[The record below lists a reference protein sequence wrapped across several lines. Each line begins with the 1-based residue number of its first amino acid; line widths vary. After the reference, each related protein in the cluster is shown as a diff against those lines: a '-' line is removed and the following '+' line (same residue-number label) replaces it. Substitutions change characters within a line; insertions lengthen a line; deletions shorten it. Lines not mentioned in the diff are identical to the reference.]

1 MNNLLRKEK
10 NNKFDTIK
18 NFLNPDRVYIPIYEG
33 FKLEVKTNSIIKKE
47 QILMSKEDKYIYSP
61 VSGKVLG
68 KSSDILVNGKQVEA
82 IVIEN
87 DFKET
92 VQKQKGCLRY
102 INEYDRNTAL
112 NLIKQYNATQVNL
125 DVNVNNL
132 VVNGC
137 DIDPFEYTS
146 SLIINENSD
155 KILETI
161 DALGI
166 ILGIKNVVLA
176 INNNDSKN
184 VINLTNNIGT
194 YPNINLKLLPDIYPN
209 SFKCLLINQVL
220 SKKEVKAGYL
230 YLTVEDILNIYNV
243 LKKKKPII
251 EKYVTVA
258 GNCIDN
264 EAIVNVKI
272 GTTFKDVINSV
283 CNITDNKYN
292 VIINGL
298 INGNVVS
305 NLNEVVDY
313 KTRSIFLSCKL
324 EDVEKKCIN
333 CGLCNL
339 KCPVG
344 LNPKYIKEHKKA
356 DRSKCIKCGL
366 CTFNCPSKIN
376 FKPYLGGYHEE

>member
-10 NNKFDTIK
+10 NNKFDTVK

-33 FKLEVKTNSIIKKE
+33 FELAVKTNSVIKKE
-47 QILMSKEDKYIYSP
+47 QILLSKDDEYIYSP

-68 KSSDILVNGKQVEA
+68 KSSDILVNGQQVEA

-92 VQKQKGCLRY
+92 VVKQKGCLRY
-102 INEYDRNTAL
+102 INEYNRETAL
-112 NLIKQYNATQVNL
+112 SLIKQYNATQVDL
-125 DVNVNNL
+125 DVHVNSL
-132 VVNGC
+132 VVSGC

-166 ILGIKNVVLA
+166 ILGIKNVILA

-194 YPNINLKLLPDIYPN
+194 YPNINLKLLPDVYPN
-209 SFKCLLINQVL
+209 SFKCLLVNQVL
-220 SKKEVKAGYL
+220 SKKEIKDGYL

-251 EKYVTVA
+251 EKYVTIS

-305 NLNEVVDY
+305 NLNEVVDF
-313 KTRSIFLSCKL
+313 KTRSIFLSRKL
-324 EDVEKKCIN
+324 DDVEKKCIN

-366 CTFNCPSKIN
+366 CTYNCPSKIN
-376 FKPYLGGYHEE
+376 FKPYLGGHHEE

>member
-1 MNNLLRKEK
+1 MTLEIKVICKPITKFLAK
-10 NNKFDTIK
+10 NTS
-18 NFLNPDRVYIPIYEG
+18 V
-33 FKLEVKTNSIIKKE
+33 
-47 QILMSKEDKYIYSP
+47 P
-61 VSGKVLG
+61 V
-68 KSSDILVNGKQVEA
+68 
-82 IVIEN
+82 
-87 DFKET
+87 
-92 VQKQKGCLRY
+92 
-102 INEYDRNTAL
+102 
-112 NLIKQYNATQVNL
+112 
-125 DVNVNNL
+125 
-132 VVNGC
+132 
-137 DIDPFEYTS
+137 
-146 SLIINENSD
+146 
-155 KILETI
+155 
-161 DALGI
+161 
-166 ILGIKNVVLA
+166 
-176 INNNDSKN
+176 
-184 VINLTNNIGT
+184 
-194 YPNINLKLLPDIYPN
+194 
-209 SFKCLLINQVL
+209 
-220 SKKEVKAGYL
+220 
-230 YLTVEDILNIYNV
+230 
-243 LKKKKPII
+243 KKPII
-251 EKYVTVA
+251 EKYVTIA